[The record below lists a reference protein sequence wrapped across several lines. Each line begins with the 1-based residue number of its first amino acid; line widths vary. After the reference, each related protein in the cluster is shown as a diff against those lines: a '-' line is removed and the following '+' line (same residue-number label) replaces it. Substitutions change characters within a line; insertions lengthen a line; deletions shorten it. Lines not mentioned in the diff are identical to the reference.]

1 MRLEK
6 LAQFS
11 SLILV
16 FNLPRCTALCAAGE
30 EDDESGWKLL
40 DGALKQAVFHP
51 EFQLQ
56 REHVFKANDVRETVN
71 FETEPWRP
79 RKELLKSYLWKNRN
93 NMEQYP

>member
-40 DGALKQAVFHP
+40 YGALKQAVFHP
-51 EFQLQ
+51 EFQLLY
-56 REHVFKANDVRETVN
+56 RG
-71 FETEPWRP
+71 
-79 RKELLKSYLWKNRN
+79 
-93 NMEQYP
+93 

>member
-40 DGALKQAVFHP
+40 YGALKQAVFHP
-51 EFQLQ
+51 EFQ
-56 REHVFKANDVRETVN
+56 
-71 FETEPWRP
+71 
-79 RKELLKSYLWKNRN
+79 
-93 NMEQYP
+93 